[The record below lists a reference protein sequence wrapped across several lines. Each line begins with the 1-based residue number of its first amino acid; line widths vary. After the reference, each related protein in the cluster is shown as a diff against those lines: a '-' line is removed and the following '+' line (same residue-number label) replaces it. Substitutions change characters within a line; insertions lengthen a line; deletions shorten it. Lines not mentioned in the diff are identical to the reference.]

1 MLNTE
6 RQRLQAANRFLK
18 LEISK
23 EPELRDLVLLA
34 ATICQTPTALLTL
47 VDQDGAYQTFK
58 IGTPAAATVNEEVF
72 CKYVMGHDGITVIP
86 DTQLDRRFANTL
98 ALTEDEG
105 NRFYAGVPLKT
116 YDGLSLGVLSVID
129 TAPRELSR
137 HQIDMLQVLSKQA
150 VHILELDRSL
160 NLLKDQFE
168 EAKNVEIKLRSFFEN
183 SRAIHVLIG
192 REQEILTFNKAGYD
206 FVKAVCEAELTAGIK
221 AANFIEQVHLTDFVR
236 GYEKALG
243 GEPVQVERQLSY
255 GSSAAMWWS
264 ICYNPAFDAD
274 GEIIGV
280 SFTCTDIN
288 ERKNFEERMMR
299 QNEMLRKIAY
309 VQSHEFRRPVAS
321 ILGLMNVIKLEGDG
335 CDHKESLRMM
345 EAAVLELD
353 EKIHDIVNHI
363 YAPDLLQIG

>member
-47 VDQDGAYQTFK
+47 VDQDGAYQTFWT
-58 IGTPAAATVNEEVF
+58 GTSATVTIYEEVF
-72 CKYVMGHDGITVIP
+72 CQHVIRYDRITIIP
-86 DTQLDRRFANTL
+86 DTQLDEQFADTL

-105 NRFYAGVPLKT
+105 IRFYAGVPLKT
-116 YDGLSLGVLSVID
+116 YDGISIGALGVID
-129 TAPRELSR
+129 TEPRQLNQC
-137 HQIDMLQVLSKQA
+137 QIDMLQILSKQA
-150 VHILELDRSL
+150 VHIFELDHSL
-160 NLLKDQFE
+160 HLLRGQFE
-168 EAKNVEIKLRSFFEN
+168 EAKNVEIK
-183 SRAIHVLIG
+183 
-192 REQEILTFNKAGYD
+192 
-206 FVKAVCEAELTAGIK
+206 
-221 AANFIEQVHLTDFVR
+221 
-236 GYEKALG
+236 
-243 GEPVQVERQLSY
+243 
-255 GSSAAMWWS
+255 
-264 ICYNPAFDAD
+264 
-274 GEIIGV
+274 
-280 SFTCTDIN
+280 
-288 ERKNFEERMMR
+288 FEERMTR